1 MAIIP
6 PPIDIEGKKAN
17 EKFQEWV
24 NGYQKAL
31 WAGGQNIDDTAI
43 FLHAAM
49 TQALI
54 NEGLNEAG
62 RFGGSSASKAAGTVS
77 SKLKRASRKLEEAII
92 LIKGAKAAAEKNVDA
107 PIAAARAARARA
119 KSTYDI

>member
-6 PPIDIEGKKAN
+6 PPIDVQGKKAN
-17 EKFQEWV
+17 DRFQEWV

-31 WAGGQNIDDTAI
+31 WAGCQNLDDTAI
-43 FLHAAM
+43 FLHVAM
-49 TQALI
+49 VQLLRQ
-54 NEGLNEAG
+54 EGLDQAG
-62 RFGGSSASKAAGTVS
+62 RFGSGSASKAAGTVS
-77 SKLKRASRKLEEAII
+77 SKLKRASRKLEEAIT

-107 PIAAARAARARA
+107 PVAAARAARARS